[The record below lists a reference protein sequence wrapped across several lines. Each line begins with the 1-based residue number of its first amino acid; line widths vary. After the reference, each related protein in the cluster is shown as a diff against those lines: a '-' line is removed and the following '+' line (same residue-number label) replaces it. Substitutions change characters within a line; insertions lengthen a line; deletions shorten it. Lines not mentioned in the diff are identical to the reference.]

1 MDYNVCINKIFTRGK
16 DIKKMDN
23 EDNIVGTLVA
33 ILMVFIII
41 LIIGTFYR
49 LADENHKNI
58 REARNEA
65 RVYLRDNNIENAPIT
80 NITANQGSKT
90 KKKTE
95 GLDFV
100 FESVTESGTS
110 QKTYFVSNVE
120 YKKGGKVKTLS
131 LGAPDDEYI
140 DVQSKGTL
148 TYLAP
153 GKQPRLTVKTYQD
166 KEESKEE
173 HKFVLRREVHLYIP
187 KDYNFSQSF
196 EFGE

>member
-23 EDNIVGTLVA
+23 EDNIAGTLVA

-41 LIIGTFYR
+41 LIIGTAFK
-49 LADENHKNI
+49 LEGENHKNI
-58 REARNEA
+58 GEARNEA

-95 GLDFV
+95 GLNFV

-120 YKKGGKVKTLS
+120 YKKGGKVKTLG

-173 HKFVLRREVHLYIP
+173 QKFVLRREVHLYIP

>member
-1 MDYNVCINKIFTRGK
+1 
-16 DIKKMDN
+16 MDN
-23 EDNIVGTLVA
+23 EDKTVYTVVA
-33 ILMVFIII
+33 FFMVFIII
-41 LIIGTFYR
+41 LIIGTVYR
-49 LADENHKNI
+49 LEGENNKNI
-58 REARNEA
+58 GEARNEA
-65 RVYLRDNNIENAPIT
+65 RVYLRDNNNIENTPIT

-110 QKTYFVSNVE
+110 QKTYFVSNIE
-120 YKKGGKVKTLS
+120 YKKDGKVKTLS
-131 LGAPDDEYI
+131 LGAPDDAYI